1 MPRYFFHLYNDVVAE
16 DEEGQDLPDLAAAR
30 EYALRNIRDLMT
42 EEVMKGRLIL
52 RHRIEIADEQGKR
65 VLTVPFSEAVTVEA

>member
-1 MPRYFFHLYNDVVAE
+1 MPRYYFHLYNDVVAE